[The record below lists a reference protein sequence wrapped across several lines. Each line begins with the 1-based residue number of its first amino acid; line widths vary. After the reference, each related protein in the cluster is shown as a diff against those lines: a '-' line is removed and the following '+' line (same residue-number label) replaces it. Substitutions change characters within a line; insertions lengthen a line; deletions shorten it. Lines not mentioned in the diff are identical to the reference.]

1 MLEKIKIYVYSFNI
15 PTLDFVDKEGAQH
28 ACAQAGSTAF
38 SGLRHYPGSMGNCYL
53 SDKERNVILAVESF
67 CKKKGFEFEVIDL
80 ATKGFLT
87 KIKFRVKGLMS
98 FPTISF
104 KEKVVHGVPT
114 EETLKKLVAT

>member
-1 MLEKIKIYVYSFNI
+1 MCTASTFLLSILLIK
-15 PTLDFVDKEGAQH
+15 KELNMHPRA
-28 ACAQAGSTAF
+28 AGSTAF
-38 SGLRHYPGSMGNCYL
+38 SGLRHYPGPMGNRYL

-67 CKKKGFEFEVIDL
+67 CKKKGVELEVIDL

-87 KIKFRVKGLMS
+87 KIKFRVKGLMN